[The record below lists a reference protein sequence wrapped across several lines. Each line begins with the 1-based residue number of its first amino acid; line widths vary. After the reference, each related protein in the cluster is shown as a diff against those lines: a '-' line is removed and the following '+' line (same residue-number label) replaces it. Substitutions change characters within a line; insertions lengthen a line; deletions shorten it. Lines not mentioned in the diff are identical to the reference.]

1 MVLMANAGTGGC
13 GLGADHAIDAGN
25 GSRRSRSRS
34 REPVRGLGTG
44 FVSELPEFFGVEEV
58 HGGPLGDEVRG
69 EGPWWT
75 RPEARVGVPDI
86 DTRIRISVAD
96 AVCPYLAWYH
106 RDNAEARLWYERRRT
121 TSVTA
126 TTAAAASASSA
137 SVENCGFSFIG
148 DIRHSATVSEKTED
162 KAEEWLFILEL

>member
-1 MVLMANAGTGGC
+1 MANAGTGGC
-13 GLGADHAIDAGN
+13 GLGADHGVDAGT

-34 REPVRGLGTG
+34 RVPVRGLGTG

-58 HGGPLGDEVRG
+58 HGGALGDEVRG

-75 RPEARVGVPDI
+75 RPEACVGVPDI
-86 DTRIRISVAD
+86 DTRIRISVVA

-106 RDNAEARLWYERRRT
+106 SHEAEPRFWAERSRT
-121 TSVTA
+121 TSATA
-126 TTAAAASASSA
+126 TTAATASASSS
-137 SVENCGFSFIG
+137 SVEKCGFSFIG

-162 KAEEWLFILEL
+162 NASDWLFLLDL

>member
-1 MVLMANAGTGGC
+1 MANAGTGGC

-44 FVSELPEFFGVEEV
+44 FVSELPKFFGVEEV
-58 HGGPLGDEVRG
+58 HGGALGDEVRG

-75 RPEARVGVPDI
+75 RPEACVGVPDI
-86 DTRIRISVAD
+86 DTWVRRPVVEAC
-96 AVCPYLAWYH
+96 CPYLAWYH
-106 RDNAEARLWYERRRT
+106 RDNAMARRLATRSRT

-126 TTAAAASASSA
+126 TTAATASASSS
-137 SVENCGFSFIG
+137 SVATVATA
-148 DIRHSATVSEKTED
+148 ATVSEKETVDEATD
-162 KAEEWLFILEL
+162 WLFMLDLGS

>member
-1 MVLMANAGTGGC
+1 MVLMANAGTGC

-44 FVSELPEFFGVEEV
+44 FVSELPKFFGVEEV

-69 EGPWWT
+69 EGTWWT
-75 RPEARVGVPDI
+75 RPEAVCPWVRRPV
-86 DTRIRISVAD
+86 VA
-96 AVCPYLAWYH
+96 AVCPYLARYH
-106 RDNAEARLWYERRRT
+106 SHEAEPRFWAERSRT
-121 TSVTA
+121 TSATA
-126 TTAAAASASSA
+126 TTAATASTSSS

-148 DIRHSATVSEKTED
+148 DIRNSDRVCEKNEE
-162 KAEEWLFILEL
+162 KAEEWLFLLEL

>member
-58 HGGPLGDEVRG
+58 HGGALGDEVRG

-75 RPEARVGVPDI
+75 RPEAVCPWVRRPV
-86 DTRIRISVAD
+86 VA

-106 RDNAEARLWYERRRT
+106 SHEAEARFWAERSRT
-121 TSVTA
+121 TSATA
-126 TTAAAASASSA
+126 TTAATASASSS

-162 KAEEWLFILEL
+162 KAEDWLFLLEL

>member
-1 MVLMANAGTGGC
+1 MANAGTGGC

-58 HGGPLGDEVRG
+58 HGGPLGDEKKKVRG
-69 EGPWWT
+69 EGSWWT
-75 RPEARVGVPDI
+75 RPEACVGVPDI
-86 DTRIRISVAD
+86 DTRIRISVVD

-126 TTAAAASASSA
+126 TTAATASTSSS
-137 SVENCGFSFIG
+137 SVENCGFSFIS
-148 DIRHSATVSEKTED
+148 DIQHSETEG
-162 KAEEWLFILEL
+162 KAEEWLWILEL

>member
-1 MVLMANAGTGGC
+1 MANAGTGGC
-13 GLGADHAIDAGN
+13 GLGAHHGVDVGT

-34 REPVRGLGTG
+34 RGAVRGLGTG

-58 HGGPLGDEVRG
+58 QCGALGDEVRG

-86 DTRIRISVAD
+86 YILVRRPVVRIG
-96 AVCPYLAWYH
+96 CPYLSWFHSHEAMGRFW
-106 RDNAEARLWYERRRT
+106 AERSRT
-121 TSVTA
+121 TSATA
-126 TTAAAASASSA
+126 TTAATASASSS

-162 KAEEWLFILEL
+162 NASDWLFLLDLGS

>member
-1 MVLMANAGTGGC
+1 MANAGTGC

-58 HGGPLGDEVRG
+58 EKPVVRLMG
-69 EGPWWT
+69 MDI
-75 RPEARVGVPDI
+75 DI
-86 DTRIRISVAD
+86 DTWVRMPVVVD
-96 AVCPYLAWYH
+96 CPYLAWYH
-106 RDNAEARLWYERRRT
+106 FDNAMARREATRSRT

-126 TTAAAASASSA
+126 TTAATASASSS

-162 KAEEWLFILEL
+162 TASDWFFLLDL

>member
-1 MVLMANAGTGGC
+1 MANAGTGC

-58 HGGPLGDEVRG
+58 HGGPLGDEKKKVRG
-69 EGPWWT
+69 EGQGWA
-75 RPEARVGVPDI
+75 RPEACVGQPDI
-86 DTRIRISVAD
+86 DTRIRISVVD

-106 RDNAEARLWYERRRT
+106 SHEAEARFWAERSRT
-121 TSVTA
+121 TSATA
-126 TTAAAASASSA
+126 TTAATASASSS

-162 KAEEWLFILEL
+162 KAEDWLFLLEL